1 MPRRI
6 RRQSMRMESLF
17 LTDKVTPDEARKVL
31 EAEQRERLEAC
42 HAEIQAVCKK
52 RGCALA
58 AQIGVTQDGRIVA
71 NVVLTN
77 AA

>member
-6 RRQSMRMESLF
+6 RRQSMRMGSLT
-17 LTDKVTPDEARKVL
+17 LADKVTPDEARKVL

-52 RGCALA
+52 YKLNLTT
-58 AQIGVTQDGRIVA
+58 QISVQDGRIVA
-71 NVVLTN
+71 DPVLVN